1 MRFTPGVRR
10 GEDIMKSVLTRNGR
24 LRVWVIPTLVALI
37 VVCAV
42 AAMLIG
48 RFSVSLE
55 DVVAALRARFWGG
68 PAVPPRVNSV
78 VFDLRAP
85 RIIVAIL
92 IGAGNRQTSADQQ
105 EQFPINATLKKPLFE
120 LHIFCRIKFLSYLSI

>member
-1 MRFTPGVRR
+1 MT
-10 GEDIMKSVLTRNGR
+10 SVLTKNGR
-24 LRVWVIPTLVALI
+24 LRVWVVPALIALI
-37 VVCAV
+37 VACA
-42 AAMLIG
+42 AGAMLIG

-92 IGAGNRQTSADQQ
+92 IGGGLSVAGASFQSLSSPTPWPRRTPWASQRARASARSSLCCW
-105 EQFPINATLKKPLFE
+105 IGT
-120 LHIFCRIKFLSYLSI
+120 

>member
-1 MRFTPGVRR
+1 MT
-10 GEDIMKSVLTRNGR
+10 SVLTRNGR
-24 LRVWVIPTLVALI
+24 LRVWVVPTLVVLI
-37 VVCAV
+37 VACAA

-68 PAVPPRVNSV
+68 PSVSPRINSV

-92 IGAGNRQTSADQQ
+92 IGALLFMALFAGADWL
-105 EQFPINATLKKPLFE
+105 IRKAS
-120 LHIFCRIKFLSYLSI
+120 RR

>member
-1 MRFTPGVRR
+1 MT
-10 GEDIMKSVLTRNGR
+10 SVLTRNGR
-24 LRVWVIPTLVALI
+24 LRVWVVPTLVVLI
-37 VVCAV
+37 VVCAA

-68 PAVPPRVNSV
+68 AAVSPRVNSV

-92 IGAGNRQTSADQQ
+92 IGGGLSVAGA
-105 EQFPINATLKKPLFE
+105 
-120 LHIFCRIKFLSYLSI
+120 

>member
-1 MRFTPGVRR
+1 MT
-10 GEDIMKSVLTRNGR
+10 SVLTRNGR
-24 LRVWVIPTLVALI
+24 LRVWVVPTLVVLI
-37 VVCAV
+37 VVCAA

-68 PAVPPRVNSV
+68 AAVPPRVNSV

-85 RIIVAIL
+85 RIIVL
-92 IGAGNRQTSADQQ
+92 GSSGGCNGSW
-105 EQFPINATLKKPLFE
+105 
-120 LHIFCRIKFLSYLSI
+120 